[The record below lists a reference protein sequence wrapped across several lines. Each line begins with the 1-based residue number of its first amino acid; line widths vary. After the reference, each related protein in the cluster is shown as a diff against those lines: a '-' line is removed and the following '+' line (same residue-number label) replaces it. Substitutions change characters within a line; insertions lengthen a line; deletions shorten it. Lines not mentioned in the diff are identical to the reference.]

1 VARTA
6 LVFIVAFSAASAT
19 VEKSLTDPLD
29 VVLERAHNIFLVE
42 VTFLHEEGYAKAN
55 VETVVKG
62 HYENEIWV
70 VRRMHNDDMFPFT
83 PGRRYVIFAKR
94 VMGDT
99 YLPDYDESLY
109 AVRLVDFEDQIDVT
123 PFEGHEYDAVSLE
136 SFITYCKAYLD
147 PFKPDGT
154 FEGVTVPEGTE

>member
-1 VARTA
+1 VARTV
-6 LVFIVAFSAASAT
+6 LVFIVAFSAASAA
-19 VEKSLTDPLD
+19 VEKALTDPLD

-42 VTFLHEEGYAKAN
+42 VTFLHEEGYAKAS

-62 HYENEIWV
+62 HYEN
-70 VRRMHNDDMFPFT
+70 NDDMFPFT

-94 VMGDT
+94 VMGDA

-109 AVRLVDFEDQIDVT
+109 AVRLVDFEDRIDVT
-123 PFEGHEYDAVSLE
+123 PFEGHEYDAMSLE
-136 SFITYCKAYLD
+136 SFIAYCKAYLD
-147 PFKPDGT
+147 PFEPDVT